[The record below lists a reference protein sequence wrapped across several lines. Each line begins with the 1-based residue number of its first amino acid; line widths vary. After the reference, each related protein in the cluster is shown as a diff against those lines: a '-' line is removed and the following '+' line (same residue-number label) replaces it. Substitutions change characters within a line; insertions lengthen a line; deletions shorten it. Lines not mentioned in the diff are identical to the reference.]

1 MGFFDF
7 LGPEEKWKQQVNTQF
22 VEPGTGSKAEADMNL
37 ASQQGLDQKGNTQIV
52 PKGTMDA
59 AVQNDMK
66 REALKQNAQQSFL
79 SRMGTRLG
87 NAFQGSAKAG
97 QPQQPQ
103 ATPTNPWA
111 NMNLGLGKA
120 AVGGLQS
127 LWAPKQEETSMADL
141 KKPEDEEQYLA

>member
-1 MGFFDF
+1 MENCGHDNIFFCYNVFSSYNDLEVIIMGFFDF

-66 REALKQNAQQSFL
+66 REALKQNAQQSFH
-79 SRMGTRLG
+79 
-87 NAFQGSAKAG
+87 
-97 QPQQPQ
+97 
-103 ATPTNPWA
+103 
-111 NMNLGLGKA
+111 
-120 AVGGLQS
+120 
-127 LWAPKQEETSMADL
+127 
-141 KKPEDEEQYLA
+141 